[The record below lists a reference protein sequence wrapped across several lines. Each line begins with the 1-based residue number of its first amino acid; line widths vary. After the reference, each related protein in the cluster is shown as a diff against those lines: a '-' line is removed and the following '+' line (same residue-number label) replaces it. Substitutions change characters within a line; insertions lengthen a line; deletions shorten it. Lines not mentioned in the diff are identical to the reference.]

1 MQSPKLTLLYI
12 MYIFHS
18 MSSLLKI
25 FMCFMAALEILIIF
39 CSRYMYLYLFDGF
52 VLGILELARCILSIW
67 LLILRLYKDSINLKI
82 VNISSYPSNLWFFFF
97 VNILVGSWSPK
108 TQQISNNCIV
118 CSCTCLSCAPIVA
131 QDGRVGMPIHWRL
144 LGSFFFILLSLV

>member
-1 MQSPKLTLLYI
+1 MCI
-12 MYIFHS
+12 YIF
-18 MSSLLKI
+18 
-25 FMCFMAALEILIIF
+25 
-39 CSRYMYLYLFDGF
+39 DGS

-82 VNISSYPSNLWFFFF
+82 

-131 QDGRVGMPIHWRL
+131 QDGRVGMPIH
-144 LGSFFFILLSLV
+144 